1 MFLRIGQAHHNQY
14 NAANP
19 DSNTDSNPDSNP
31 DPNPDPNP
39 SMVFMGLTLNAPN
52 SVKGNKH

>member
-19 DSNTDSNPDSNP
+19 DSNPDSNP